1 MAKIAN
7 VQLPVR
13 QNGQLPVQTAKDVK
27 GADDFVNLLQQKT
40 ETAKQ
45 PDKTDATGS
54 KEQPDTKPA
63 LKEPTEQTELKEEG
77 PDNLLDQA
85 ALEQL
90 AVQMSVVS
98 SSWQEPVQT
107 EMRAVSA
114 ELVQTEVS
122 AVPAEPVAD
131 VMEAIAE
138 PVLTPA
144 VPESEGGLQEAAVE
158 NQPELVPQVKTQKPY
173 DKSQEA
179 PRESVRPSKSTEAV
193 ETTPKTSEGMPKE
206 APEPLKKA
214 EPVHTADAQ
223 TLDAQAPKEQPK
235 SSLMEEQ
242 GSQTTSMEGQEVTA
256 AGAAVQQPVSQTEGV
271 FETEKST
278 TTELKTTMEELPQ
291 ELGKALSS
299 GKLNADRTLTVEL
312 EPASLGKLT
321 IKVSYEAGR
330 TAVSILAS
338 NPKSLE
344 ILNQKATEIAAIL
357 KERTGEETVIYTQEP
372 QQQHEEDSYDG
383 HQGSQSQEREERSR
397 QDEGKERETESFAQ
411 QLRLG
416 LV

>member
-1 MAKIAN
+1 M
-7 VQLPVR
+7 QLPVR

-54 KEQPDTKPA
+54 KEQPETKPA
-63 LKEPTEQTELKEEG
+63 LKEPSEQTEPKEESS
-77 PDNLLDQA
+77 DNLLDQA

-193 ETTPKTSEGMPKE
+193 ET
-206 APEPLKKA
+206 PEM
-214 EPVHTADAQ
+214 
-223 TLDAQAPKEQPK
+223 
-235 SSLMEEQ
+235 SN
-242 GSQTTSMEGQEVTA
+242 EVS
-256 AGAAVQQPVSQTEGV
+256 GAHR
-271 FETEKST
+271 
-278 TTELKTTMEELPQ
+278 
-291 ELGKALSS
+291 
-299 GKLNADRTLTVEL
+299 D
-312 EPASLGKLT
+312 
-321 IKVSYEAGR
+321 
-330 TAVSILAS
+330 
-338 NPKSLE
+338 
-344 ILNQKATEIAAIL
+344 
-357 KERTGEETVIYTQEP
+357 
-372 QQQHEEDSYDG
+372 
-383 HQGSQSQEREERSR
+383 
-397 QDEGKERETESFAQ
+397 
-411 QLRLG
+411 
-416 LV
+416 

>member
-7 VQLPVR
+7 VQLPVK

-63 LKEPTEQTELKEEG
+63 LKEPTEPTEQTELKEEG

-107 EMRAVSA
+107 E
-114 ELVQTEVS
+114 
-122 AVPAEPVAD
+122 VPTEPVAD
-131 VMEAIAE
+131 VVEAITE

-144 VPESEGGLQEAAVE
+144 VPESEGGLQEAVLTEAAAAS
-158 NQPELVPQVKTQKPY
+158 QPELVPEVKTQKPY
-173 DKSQEA
+173 EKSQEA
-179 PRESVRPSKSTEAV
+179 PKESVKPSKATEAV

-299 GKLNADRTLTVEL
+299 GKLNANRTLTVEL

>member
-45 PDKTDATGS
+45 PDKTDATSS
-54 KEQPDTKPA
+54 KEQPETKPA
-63 LKEPTEQTELKEEG
+63 LKEPSEQTEPKEESS
-77 PDNLLDQA
+77 DNLLDQA

-193 ETTPKTSEGMPKE
+193 ETPEMSNE

-299 GKLNADRTLTVEL
+299 GKLNANRTLTVEL

>member
-45 PDKTDATGS
+45 PDKTDATSS
-54 KEQPDTKPA
+54 KEQPETKPA
-63 LKEPTEQTELKEEG
+63 LKEPSEQTEQTELKEEG

-193 ETTPKTSEGMPKE
+193 ETPEMSNE

-291 ELGKALSS
+291 ELGKVLSS
-299 GKLNADRTLTVEL
+299 GKLNANRTLTVEL

-338 NPKSLE
+338 NPKSFE